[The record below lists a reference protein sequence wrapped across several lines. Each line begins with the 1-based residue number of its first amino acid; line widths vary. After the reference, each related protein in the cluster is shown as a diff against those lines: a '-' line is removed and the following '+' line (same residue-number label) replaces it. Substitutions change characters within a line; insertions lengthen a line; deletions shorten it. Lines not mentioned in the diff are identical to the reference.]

1 MHKYC
6 QCTSMNKLPIF
17 LVIQKKF
24 KRFVHHCS
32 SIRGVMT
39 RVYNE
44 RKFSF
49 LFCKLFCKNEAK
61 IFTKTIG
68 STPVFCLLWRIFAK
82 ILYFSWAN
90 EMRNYREKCEIF
102 FSLQSLVKTFQFY
115 VHVTVMLIRP
125 SVHPLYFNIWPTTHP
140 TYCNIWPTAHP
151 TYSAAHFIMHI

>member
-1 MHKYC
+1 
-6 QCTSMNKLPIF
+6 
-17 LVIQKKF
+17 
-24 KRFVHHCS
+24 
-32 SIRGVMT
+32 MT

-125 SVHPLYFNIWPTTHP
+125 SAHPLYFNIRPTATSDILQYL
-140 TYCNIWPTAHP
+140 TYCPSDLISSFSQA
-151 TYSAAHFIMHI
+151 YLAQ